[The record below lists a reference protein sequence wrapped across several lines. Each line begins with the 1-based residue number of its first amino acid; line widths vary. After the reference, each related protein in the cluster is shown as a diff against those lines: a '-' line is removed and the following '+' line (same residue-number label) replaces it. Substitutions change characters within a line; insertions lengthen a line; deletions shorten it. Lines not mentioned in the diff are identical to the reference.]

1 MNIMLVSIT
10 ERMREIGVRRA
21 LGARAEGVLL
31 QFLVEAVTLA
41 LRGGAAGILLG
52 FIACFAVTVLLDWPT
67 SVSLSTVLLSVGISA
82 VVGIF
87 FGFCPARRASHLDP
101 INVLRHE

>member
-1 MNIMLVSIT
+1 MLVSIT

-52 FIACFAVTVLLDWPT
+52 LIACFAVTVLLDWPT